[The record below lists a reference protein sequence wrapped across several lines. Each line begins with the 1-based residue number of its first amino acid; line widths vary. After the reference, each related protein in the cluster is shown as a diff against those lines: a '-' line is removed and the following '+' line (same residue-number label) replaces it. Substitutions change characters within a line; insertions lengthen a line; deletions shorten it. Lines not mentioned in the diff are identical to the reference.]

1 MVFGIIPE
9 CRSASLRNE
18 RSASPESPLPAVESV
33 LVEFPVAGRL
43 FNYGTVTVR
52 GFGGSREFV
61 NRIPRPERVRELV
74 QEQQSFARNLHGT
87 SGGIATN
94 QSSPRPF

>member
-9 CRSASLRNE
+9 RRSASLRNE
-18 RSASPESPLPAVESV
+18 RSASPESPLRAVESV

-61 NRIPRPERVRELV
+61 KRIPRPERVRELV
-74 QEQQSFARNLHGT
+74 KGKQSFARNLHRT
-87 SGGIATN
+87 SGGIAAN
-94 QSSPRPF
+94 QSAP